1 MNNFYTGQQL
11 AAIRRDE
18 LLAEASRARRARA
31 ARTGHSAPPGKRR
44 ARRPDRPR
52 AASFDD

>member
-11 AAIRRDE
+11 AALRRDE
-18 LLAEASRARRARA
+18 LLAEASRARPARA